1 MDSQTSKIE
10 LVKMILNIENEKFIE
25 KIKDFIQKE
34 NVDFW
39 DELSLS
45 EQKEIEKGIEELDK
59 GKRIE
64 LIRIYNDQFTKDSEY
79 LIKMI
84 DFSIVDKTLIGK
96 AERFKKL
103 N

>member
-64 LIRIYNDQFTKDSEY
+64 FNDF
-79 LIKMI
+79 L
-84 DFSIVDKTLIGK
+84 
-96 AERFKKL
+96 KKIS
-103 N
+103 